1 MASASNA
8 VTTQGADEQQ
18 LAALGY
24 RQQLSRSLGL
34 LSNFA
39 VGFTYLSPIVGVY
52 TLFAFGVATA
62 GPAYI
67 WSYPIVLVGQFFVV
81 FTFGEVAS
89 QYPLAG
95 GIFQWSKRLVGPRY
109 AFMSGWMY
117 TMALLITV
125 AAVAYA
131 ANTYAAPLF
140 GYEVNDTTTILAA
153 VVVIVLGG
161 ILNMLG
167 IRRLAFLARVGVAVE
182 IAGTVGLATW
192 LLLTT
197 RNNGIDVIFQTG
209 GAGADDYLGAFLAAA
224 LAAVWVFYGFEACG
238 DIAEEVV
245 NPSKKVPRAM
255 IWTLGVGGAVSI
267 YLVFALLVAVPDIG
281 AIIGGADA
289 APIDAILAAQF
300 GDVGSKI
307 ALAMI
312 LFAFVSC
319 TIAIQ
324 GASIRLVY
332 SFARD
337 GMIPG
342 ARVLSRVNPRFHMPP
357 GAVLVATIIPAV
369 ITLLPSATVA
379 KIITFAVIGIYIGFQ
394 SVVLA
399 SIIARRRG
407 WRPSGAFTLGG
418 WGMLVNVLALGYGVT
433 AIVIL
438 SIKTPA
444 ATDDFLD
451 KWLVPV
457 SAAIVA
463 LIGLAWLLIAKP
475 KENIQEHARA
485 DAPLT
490 ADAGAPAAA
499 VAPEQA

>member
-1 MASASNA
+1 MSAASQIGS
-8 VTTQGADEQQ
+8 QEGADERQ

-34 LSNFA
+34 LSNFS
-39 VGFTYLSPIVGVY
+39 VGFTYLSPVVGVY
-52 TLFAFGVATA
+52 TLFAFGLALA
-62 GPAYI
+62 GPAFI
-67 WSYPIVLVGQFFVV
+67 WSYPIVLIGQFLVV

-95 GIFQWSKRLVGPRY
+95 GIFQWTKRLVGPRF

-125 AAVAYA
+125 AAVAYG
-131 ANTYAAPLF
+131 ANLYAAPLF
-140 GYEVNDTTTILAA
+140 GWALSDTSTIA
-153 VVVIVLGG
+153 VAVAVIVLGG
-161 ILNMLG
+161 VLNMLG
-167 IRRLAFLARVGVAVE
+167 IRRLALLARFGVAVE
-182 IAGTVGLATW
+182 IAGTVGLAVW
-192 LLLTT
+192 LLLTA
-197 RNNGIDVIFQTG
+197 RHQDVGVIFQSS
-209 GAGADDYLGAFLAAA
+209 GAGAGDFTGAFLAAG

-238 DIAEEVV
+238 DIAEEVQD
-245 NPSKKVPRAM
+245 PSRKVPRAM
-255 IWTLGVGGAVSI
+255 IWTLGVGGAVTI
-267 YLVFALLVAVPDIG
+267 FLVFALILAVPDIG
-281 AIIGGADA
+281 AVINGTNT
-289 APIDAILAAQF
+289 APIDAILAASF

-307 ALAMI
+307 ALALI

-342 ARVLSRVNPRFHMPP
+342 AAALSRVNPRFHMPP
-357 GAVLVATIIPAV
+357 GAVLVATIVPAI
-369 ITLLPSATVA
+369 ITFLPSATVA

-407 WRPSGAFTLGG
+407 WKPSGAFTLGR
-418 WGMLVNVLALGYGVT
+418 WGMTINVLALIYGVS

-438 SIKTPA
+438 SLKTPA
-444 ATDDFLD
+444 LTDDFLD
-451 KWLVPV
+451 KWLVPI
-457 SAAIVA
+457 SAGVVA
-463 LIGLAWLLIAKP
+463 LLGLAYLLLARP
-475 KENIQEHARA
+475 KENIQDHARA
-485 DAPLT
+485 ASDMVELA
-490 ADAGAPAAA
+490 
-499 VAPEQA
+499 

>member
-1 MASASNA
+1 MTSASDA
-8 VTTQGADEQQ
+8 VAQGAADERQ

-24 RQQLSRSLGL
+24 RQQLSRSIGL

-67 WSYPIVLVGQFFVV
+67 WSYPIVLIGQFLVV

-140 GYEVNDTTTILAA
+140 GWEISEASTIA
-153 VVVIVLGG
+153 VAVAVIVLGG

-167 IRRLAFLARVGVAVE
+167 IRRLAFLARLGVAVE

-192 LLLTT
+192 LLLTD
-197 RNNGIDVIFQTG
+197 RHQDFGVVFQTG
-209 GAGADDYLGAFLAAA
+209 GTGAGDYLGAFLAAS

-238 DIAEEVV
+238 DIAEEVHQ
-245 NPSKKVPRAM
+245 PSRKVPRAM
-255 IWTLGVGGAVSI
+255 IWTLAIGGAVSI

-281 AIIGGADA
+281 AIISGADA
-289 APIDAILAAQF
+289 APIDGILASQF
-300 GDVGSKI
+300 GDVGSKV
-307 ALAMI
+307 ALALI

-342 ARVLSRVNPRFHMPP
+342 ARTLSRVDPRFHMPP
-357 GAVLVATIIPAV
+357 GAVLVATVLPAI

-399 SIIARRRG
+399 TIIARSRG
-407 WRPSGAFTLGG
+407 WKPSGSFNLGR
-418 WGMLVNVLALGYGVT
+418 WGMTVNVLALIYGVS

-457 SAAIVA
+457 SAGVVA
-463 LIGLAWLLIAKP
+463 LVGLLWLVFARP
-475 KENIQEHARA
+475 KENIQEDARA
-485 DAPLT
+485 DV
-490 ADAGAPAAA
+490 AAMG
-499 VAPEQA
+499 

>member
-1 MASASNA
+1 MSSAS
-8 VTTQGADEQQ
+8 TIGSQEGADERQ
-18 LAALGY
+18 LASLGY

-34 LSNFA
+34 LSNFS
-39 VGFTYLSPIVGVY
+39 VGFTYLSPVVGVY
-52 TLFAFGVATA
+52 TLFAFGLATA

-67 WSYPIVLVGQFFVV
+67 WSYPIVLIGQFLVV

-95 GIFQWSKRLVGPRY
+95 GIFQWTKRLVGPRY

-140 GYEVNDTTTILAA
+140 GWEITDASTIA
-153 VVVIVLGG
+153 VAVAVIVLGG

-167 IRRLAFLARVGVAVE
+167 IRRLAFLARLGVAVE
-182 IAGTVGLATW
+182 IAGTVGLAVW
-192 LLLTT
+192 LLLTD
-197 RNNGIDVIFQTG
+197 RHQDVGVIFQTG
-209 GAGADDYLGAFLAAA
+209 GAGEGDYVGAFLAAA

-238 DIAEEVV
+238 DIAEEVRD
-245 NPSKKVPRAM
+245 PSRKVPRAM
-255 IWTLGVGGAVSI
+255 IWTLAVGGAVTI
-267 YLVFALLVAVPDIG
+267 FLVLALILAVPDIG
-281 AIIGGADA
+281 AVISGDNAY
-289 APIDAILAAQF
+289 PIDAILAASF

-307 ALAMI
+307 ALGLI

-337 GMIPG
+337 GMMPG
-342 ARVLSRVNPRFHMPP
+342 AAALSRVNPRFHMPS
-357 GAVLVATIIPAV
+357 GAVLVATIVPAI
-369 ITLLPSATVA
+369 ITFLPSATVA

-407 WRPSGAFTLGG
+407 WKPSGVFNLGR
-418 WGMLVNVLALGYGVT
+418 WGMTVNVLALIYGVS

-438 SIKTPA
+438 SLKTPA
-444 ATDDFLD
+444 LTDDFLD
-451 KWLVPV
+451 KWLVPI
-457 SAAIVA
+457 SAGVVA
-463 LIGLAWLLIAKP
+463 LLGLAYLLLARP
-475 KENIQEHARA
+475 KENIQAHARA
-485 DAPLT
+485 SS
-490 ADAGAPAAA
+490 AD
-499 VAPEQA
+499 VA

>member
-1 MASASNA
+1 MGFASD
-8 VTTQGADEQQ
+8 VETMTGADERQ

-67 WSYPIVLVGQFFVV
+67 WTYPIVLIGQFLVV

-89 QYPLAG
+89 QFPLAG

-109 AFMSGWMY
+109 AFISGWTY

-140 GYEVNDTTTILAA
+140 GWTNDSTSTIVVA
-153 VVVIVLGG
+153 VAVIVLGG

-167 IRRLAFLARVGVAVE
+167 IRRLAILARLGVAVE
-182 IAGTVGLATW
+182 IAGTVGLAVW
-192 LLLTT
+192 LLLTD
-197 RNNGIDVIFQTG
+197 RHQDPGIIFQSA
-209 GAGADDYLGAFLAAA
+209 GAGAGDYFGAFLAAG

-238 DIAEEVV
+238 DIAEEVHD
-245 NPSKKVPRAM
+245 PSTKVPRAM
-255 IWTLGVGGAVSI
+255 IWTLGVGGAVTI
-267 YLVFALLVAVPDIG
+267 FLVFALLIAVPDF
-281 AIIGGADA
+281 APIISGADL
-289 APIDAILAAQF
+289 APIDGILASQF
-300 GDVGSKI
+300 GDAGSKV
-307 ALAMI
+307 ALALI

-342 ARVLSRVNPRFHMPP
+342 ARTLSRVNPRFHMPP
-357 GAVLVATIIPAV
+357 GAVLVATIIPAI

-407 WRPSGAFTLGG
+407 WVPSGKFNLGR
-418 WGMLVNVLALGYGVT
+418 WGMTVNVLALVYGVS

-444 ATDDFLD
+444 ATDDFFD
-451 KWLVPV
+451 KWLVPI
-457 SAAIVA
+457 SAGIV
-463 LIGLAWLLIAKP
+463 LVLGLLWLLIAKP
-475 KENIQEHARA
+475 TENIQEDARA
-485 DAPLT
+485 EAV
-490 ADAGAPAAA
+490 AGA
-499 VAPEQA
+499 

>member
-1 MASASNA
+1 MSSPAMRSAD
-8 VTTQGADEQQ
+8 ADERQ

-24 RQQLSRSLGL
+24 RQQLSRSIGL

-52 TLFAFGVATA
+52 TLFAYGLATA

-67 WSYPIVLVGQFFVV
+67 WSYPIVLIGQFLVV
-81 FTFGEVAS
+81 FTFAEVAS
-89 QYPLAG
+89 QFPLAG
-95 GIFQWSKRLVGPRY
+95 GVFQWSKRLVGPRY

-125 AAVAYA
+125 AAVAYGS
-131 ANTYAAPLF
+131 NLYAAPLF
-140 GYEVNDTTTILAA
+140 GYESNDTTTILTAI
-153 VVVIVLGG
+153 VIIVLGG
-161 ILNMLG
+161 VLNMLG
-167 IRRLAFLARVGVAVE
+167 IRRLAFLARLGVAVE
-182 IAGTVGLATW
+182 VAGTVGLGIL
-192 LLLTT
+192 LLLTA
-197 RNNGIDVIFQTG
+197 RHQDVGVIFQSS
-209 GAGADDYLGAFLAAA
+209 GAGADDYVGAFLAAS

-238 DIAEEVV
+238 DIAEEVKD
-245 NPSKKVPRAM
+245 PSREVPRAM
-255 IWTLGVGGAVSI
+255 MWTLGVGGATTI
-267 YLVFALLVAVPDIG
+267 LLVFALILAVPDLG
-281 AIIGGADA
+281 AVISGADA
-289 APIDAILAAQF
+289 APIDSILAAQF

-337 GMIPG
+337 GMIPA
-342 ARVLSRVNPRFHMPP
+342 ARTLSRVHPTFHMPP
-357 GAVLVATIIPAV
+357 GAVLVATVVPAV

-379 KIITFAVIGIYIGFQ
+379 KIITFAVVGIYLGFQ

-407 WRPSGAFTLGG
+407 WKPSGAFTLGR
-418 WGMLVNVLALGYGVT
+418 WGMTINVLALIYGVS

-451 KWLVPV
+451 KWLVPI
-457 SAAIVA
+457 SAIIVA
-463 LIGLAWLLIAKP
+463 LVGLAWLLIARP
-475 KENIQEHARA
+475 KENIQEDARA
-485 DAPLT
+485 E
-490 ADAGAPAAA
+490 A
-499 VAPEQA
+499 VAGG

>member
-1 MASASNA
+1 MGFASD
-8 VTTQGADEQQ
+8 VETMGGADERQ

-52 TLFAFGVATA
+52 TLFAFGLATA

-67 WSYPIVLVGQFFVV
+67 WTYPIVLIGQFLVV
-81 FTFGEVAS
+81 FTFAEVAS
-89 QYPLAG
+89 QFPLAG

-109 AFMSGWMY
+109 AFMSGWLY

-125 AAVAYA
+125 AAVAYG

-140 GYEVNDTTTILAA
+140 GWESNDTTTIA
-153 VVVIVLGG
+153 VAVAVIVLGG

-167 IRRLAFLARVGVAVE
+167 IRRLAILARLGVAVE
-182 IAGTVGLATW
+182 IAGTVGLAAW
-192 LLLTT
+192 LLLTD
-197 RNNGIDVIFQTG
+197 RHQDVGVIFQTS
-209 GAGADDYLGAFLAAA
+209 GAGAGDYVGAFLAAA

-238 DIAEEVV
+238 DIAEEVHD
-245 NPSKKVPRAM
+245 PSTKVPRAM
-255 IWTLGVGGAVSI
+255 IWTLGVGGAVTI
-267 YLVFALLVAVPDIG
+267 FLVFALLLAVPDLG
-281 AIIGGADA
+281 AVISGADA
-289 APIDAILAAQF
+289 TPIDSILASQF
-300 GDVGSKI
+300 GDVGSKV
-307 ALAMI
+307 ALALI

-337 GMIPG
+337 GMIPA
-342 ARVLSRVNPRFHMPP
+342 ARALSRVSPRFHMPP

-369 ITLLPSATVA
+369 ITFLPSATVA
-379 KIITFAVIGIYIGFQ
+379 KIITFAVIGIYLGFQ

-399 SIIARRRG
+399 SIVARRRG
-407 WRPSGAFTLGG
+407 WVPNGKFSLGR
-418 WGMLVNVLALGYGVT
+418 WGMTVNVLALIYGVS

-438 SIKTPA
+438 SLKTPA

-451 KWLVPV
+451 KWLVPI
-457 SAAIVA
+457 SAGIVA
-463 LIGLAWLLIAKP
+463 IIGLIWLLVARP
-475 KENIQEHARA
+475 TETIQEDARA
-485 DAPLT
+485 EA
-490 ADAGAPAAA
+490 AAGA
-499 VAPEQA
+499 

>member
-1 MASASNA
+1 MGFASGAEPS
-8 VTTQGADEQQ
+8 VGADERQ

-34 LSNFA
+34 LSNFS

-52 TLFAFGVATA
+52 TLFAFGLATA

-89 QYPLAG
+89 QFPIAG

-125 AAVAYA
+125 AAVAYG
-131 ANTYAAPLF
+131 ANLYAAPLF
-140 GYEVNDTTTILAA
+140 GYEMNDTTTIVTAI
-153 VVVIVLGG
+153 VVIVLGG

-182 IAGTVGLATW
+182 IAGTVGLAAW

-197 RNNGIDVIFQTG
+197 RHNGVDVIFQTS
-209 GAGADDYLGAFLAAA
+209 GAGAGDYVGAFLAAA

-245 NPSKKVPRAM
+245 NPSQKVPRAM
-255 IWTLGVGGAVSI
+255 IWTLGVGGAVTI
-267 YLVFALLVAVPDIG
+267 LLVFALLLAVPDIG
-281 AIIGGADA
+281 AVISGADA
-289 APIDAILAAQF
+289 APIDSILLAEF

-342 ARVLSRVNPRFHMPP
+342 ARTLSRVNPRFHMPP

-407 WRPSGAFTLGG
+407 WQPSGAFNLGR
-418 WGMLVNVLALGYGVT
+418 WGMAVNVLALGYGVT
-433 AIVIL
+433 AIVVL
-438 SIKTPA
+438 SLKTPA

-457 SAAIVA
+457 SAGIVA
-463 LIGLAWLLIAKP
+463 LLGLIWLLVAKP

-485 DAPLT
+485 DASG
-490 ADAGAPAAA
+490 AGLAS
-499 VAPEQA
+499 

>member
-1 MASASNA
+1 MTSASDVA
-8 VTTQGADEQQ
+8 SQGAADERQ
-18 LAALGY
+18 LAVLGY
-24 RQQLSRSLGL
+24 KQQLSRSLGL
-34 LSNFA
+34 LSNFS
-39 VGFTYLSPIVGVY
+39 VGFTYLSPVVGVY
-52 TLFAFGVATA
+52 TLFAFGLAAA
-62 GPAYI
+62 GPAFI
-67 WSYPIVLVGQFFVV
+67 WSYPIVLAGQFLVV

-140 GYEVNDTTTILAA
+140 GYTNDSTTTIIAA

-167 IRRLAFLARVGVAVE
+167 IRRLAFLARIGVAVE

-192 LLLTT
+192 LLLTD
-197 RNNGIDVIFQTG
+197 RHQDVGVIFQAS
-209 GAGADDYLGAFLAAA
+209 GAGAGDYVGAFLAAA

-238 DIAEEVV
+238 DIAEEVKD
-245 NPSKKVPRAM
+245 PSRKVPRAM
-255 IWTLGVGGAVSI
+255 IWTLGVGGAVTI
-267 YLVFALLVAVPDIG
+267 YLVFALILAVPDIG
-281 AIIGGADA
+281 AVISGSNAF
-289 APIDAILAAQF
+289 PIDAILAASF

-307 ALAMI
+307 ALALI
-312 LFAFVSC
+312 LFAFISC

-337 GMIPG
+337 GMMP
-342 ARVLSRVNPRFHMPP
+342 ASAALSRVNPRFHMPP
-357 GAVLVATIIPAV
+357 GAVLVATILPAI
-369 ITLLPSATVA
+369 ITFLPSATVA
-379 KIITFAVIGIYIGFQ
+379 KIITFAVIGIYLGFQ

-407 WRPSGAFTLGG
+407 WKPSGSFTLGN
-418 WGMLVNVLALGYGVT
+418 WGMTVNVLALIYGVS

-444 ATDDFLD
+444 LTDDFFD
-451 KWLVPV
+451 KWLVPI
-457 SAAIVA
+457 SAGIVA
-463 LIGLAWLLIAKP
+463 LIGLAYLVLARP
-475 KENIQEHARA
+475 KENIQAHARA
-485 DAPLT
+485 DA
-490 ADAGAPAAA
+490 ADFG
-499 VAPEQA
+499 

>member
-1 MASASNA
+1 MTSASDVA
-8 VTTQGADEQQ
+8 AQGAADERQ

-34 LSNFA
+34 LSNFS
-39 VGFTYLSPIVGVY
+39 VGFTYLSPVVGVY
-52 TLFAFGVATA
+52 TLFAFGLATA

-67 WSYPIVLVGQFFVV
+67 WSYPIVLVGQFLVV

-95 GIFQWSKRLVGPRY
+95 GIFQWTKRLVGPRY
-109 AFMSGWMY
+109 AFMAGWMY

-131 ANTYAAPLF
+131 ANLYAAPLF
-140 GYEVNDTTTILAA
+140 GWEVSDASTIAVA

-167 IRRLAFLARVGVAVE
+167 IRCLAFLARLGVAVE

-192 LLLTT
+192 LLLTQ
-197 RNNGIDVIFQTG
+197 RHQDVGVIFQSS
-209 GAGADDYLGAFLAAA
+209 GAGEGDYTGAFLAAA

-238 DIAEEVV
+238 DIAEEVKD
-245 NPSKKVPRAM
+245 PSRKVPRAM
-255 IWTLGVGGAVSI
+255 IWTLGVGGAVTI
-267 YLVFALLVAVPDIG
+267 FLVFALILAVPDIG
-281 AIIGGADA
+281 AVISGDSPY
-289 APIDAILAAQF
+289 PIDEILATTF

-307 ALAMI
+307 ALALI

-337 GMIPG
+337 GMMPG
-342 ARVLSRVNPRFHMPP
+342 SDALSRVNPRFHMPP
-357 GAVLVATIIPAV
+357 GAVLVATIVPAV
-369 ITLLPSATVA
+369 ITFLPSATVA

-407 WRPSGAFTLGG
+407 WKPSGAYNLGK
-418 WGMLVNVLALGYGVT
+418 WGMTINVLALIYGVS
-433 AIVIL
+433 AIIIL

-444 ATDDFLD
+444 LTEDFLD
-451 KWLVPV
+451 KWLVPI
-457 SAAIVA
+457 SAGIVA
-463 LIGLAWLLIAKP
+463 LIGLAYLVIARP
-475 KENIQEHARA
+475 RENIQAHARA
-485 DAPLT
+485 DAS
-490 ADAGAPAAA
+490 
-499 VAPEQA
+499 EMM

>member
-1 MASASNA
+1 MGFASD
-8 VTTQGADEQQ
+8 VETMGGADERQ

-52 TLFAFGVATA
+52 TLFAFGLATA

-67 WSYPIVLVGQFFVV
+67 WTYPIVLIGQFLVV
-81 FTFGEVAS
+81 FTFAEVAS
-89 QYPLAG
+89 QFPIAG

-109 AFMSGWMY
+109 AFMSGWLY

-125 AAVAYA
+125 AAVAYG

-140 GYEVNDTTTILAA
+140 GWENNETSTIA
-153 VVVIVLGG
+153 VAVAVIVLGG
-161 ILNMLG
+161 VLNMLG
-167 IRRLAFLARVGVAVE
+167 IRRLAILARLGVVVE
-182 IAGTVGLATW
+182 IAGTVGLAVW
-192 LLLTT
+192 LLLTD
-197 RNNGIDVIFQTG
+197 RQQDVGVIFQSG
-209 GAGADDYLGAFLAAA
+209 GAGGGDYVGAFLAAA

-238 DIAEEVV
+238 DIAEEVHD
-245 NPSKKVPRAM
+245 PSTKVPRAM
-255 IWTLGVGGAVSI
+255 IWTLAVGGAVTI
-267 YLVFALLVAVPDIG
+267 FLVFALILAVPDIG
-281 AIIGGADA
+281 AVISGADA
-289 APIDAILAAQF
+289 TPIDSILASQF
-300 GDVGSKI
+300 GDAGSKV
-307 ALAMI
+307 ALALI

-337 GMIPG
+337 GMIPASG
-342 ARVLSRVNPRFHMPP
+342 ALSRVSPRFHMPP
-357 GAVLVATIIPAV
+357 GAVLVATIIPAI
-369 ITLLPSATVA
+369 ITFLPSATVA
-379 KIITFAVIGIYIGFQ
+379 KIITFAVIGIYLGFQ

-399 SIIARRRG
+399 SIVARRRG
-407 WRPSGAFTLGG
+407 WVPSGKFNLGR
-418 WGMLVNVLALGYGVT
+418 WGMTVNVLALVYGIS

-444 ATDDFLD
+444 ATDEFFD
-451 KWLVPV
+451 KWLVPI

-463 LIGLAWLLIAKP
+463 VLGLIWLLVARP
-475 KENIQEHARA
+475 KENIQEDARA
-485 DAPLT
+485 EAV
-490 ADAGAPAAA
+490 AGA
-499 VAPEQA
+499 

>member
-1 MASASNA
+1 MSSPST
-8 VTTQGADEQQ
+8 VGDHVGADERQ
-18 LAALGY
+18 LASLGY

-34 LSNFA
+34 LSNFS
-39 VGFTYLSPIVGVY
+39 VGFTYLSPVVGVY
-52 TLFAFGVATA
+52 TLFAFGLATA

-67 WSYPIVLVGQFFVV
+67 WSYPIVLIGQFLVV

-95 GIFQWSKRLVGPRY
+95 GIFQWTKRLVGPRY

-140 GYEVNDTTTILAA
+140 GWEINDGSTITVALA
-153 VVVIVLGG
+153 IIILGG

-167 IRRLAFLARVGVAVE
+167 IRRLAFLARLGVAVE
-182 IAGTVGLATW
+182 IAGTVGLAVW
-192 LLLTT
+192 LLLTD
-197 RNNGIDVIFQTG
+197 RHQDVGVIFQTS
-209 GAGADDYLGAFLAAA
+209 GAGEGDYVGAFLAAA

-238 DIAEEVV
+238 DIAEEVQD
-245 NPSKKVPRAM
+245 PSRKVPRAM
-255 IWTLGVGGAVSI
+255 IWTLGVGGVVSI
-267 YLVFALLVAVPDIG
+267 FLVFALILAVPDIG
-281 AIIGGADA
+281 AVISGADA
-289 APIDAILAAQF
+289 APIDAILLASF
-300 GDVGSKI
+300 GDVGAKI
-307 ALAMI
+307 ALALI

-337 GMIPG
+337 GMVP
-342 ARVLSRVNPRFHMPP
+342 ASAALSRVNPRFHMPP
-357 GAVLVATIIPAV
+357 GAVLVATIVPAI
-369 ITLLPSATVA
+369 ITFLPSATVA

-407 WRPSGAFTLGG
+407 WRPSGVYNLGR
-418 WGMLVNVLALGYGVT
+418 WGMTVNVLALIYGVS
-433 AIVIL
+433 AIVVL
-438 SIKTPA
+438 SLKTPA
-444 ATDDFLD
+444 LTEDLLD
-451 KWLVPV
+451 KWLVPI
-457 SAAIVA
+457 SAGVVA
-463 LIGLAWLLIAKP
+463 LLGLAYLLLARP
-475 KENIQEHARA
+475 KENIQAHARA
-485 DAPLT
+485 DAS
-490 ADAGAPAAA
+490 DM
-499 VAPEQA
+499 E